1 MMSGASQCMYAVLE
15 SIILYSKLKH
25 CYHFYYS
32 ALIVPTGFLIAA
44 GFIPCDKK
52 YLGIVFMTTAV
63 GFTGFANSGFTANI
77 HDIASK

>member
-1 MMSGASQCMYAVLE
+1 MYMYTNNLFTLF
-15 SIILYSKLKH
+15 SLL
-25 CYHFYYS
+25 S